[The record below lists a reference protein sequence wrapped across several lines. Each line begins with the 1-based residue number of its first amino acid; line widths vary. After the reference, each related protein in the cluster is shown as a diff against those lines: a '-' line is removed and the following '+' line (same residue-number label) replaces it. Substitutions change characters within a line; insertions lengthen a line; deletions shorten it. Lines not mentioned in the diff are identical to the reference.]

1 MISNIILQLLKYEYN
16 YKINSSLDY
25 AIFYSDKI
33 KKGLKPNTKNTE
45 ERFILGYGKLNL
57 IRDYHLYDLIPG
69 ESGSPVI
76 NINGE
81 VEGLVGD
88 GFR

>member
-1 MISNIILQLLKYEYN
+1 MGSTG
-16 YKINSSLDY
+16 INDY

-33 KKGLKPNTKNTE
+33 NDGLVPGENTIIKYT
-45 ERFILGYGKLNL
+45 LGQISRTPIQEIGGGEA
-57 IRDYHLYDLIPG
+57 G

-81 VEGLVGD
+81 VVAILTTSSFSHHTKINEVLEAID
-88 GFR
+88 NLK